1 MKQFRWNGRIYTT
14 FSTRHNIHYLTLAEL
29 YDHFLQPKG
38 VTKVNMTYR
47 MRKLNLRT
55 IRSSS
60 WVRLRMIILGSH
72 SPHIPVCCLLQ
83 MEDCVKL
90 LKCFHIQL
98 PTILRKVFLIGN
110 KKIYKHK
117 VCQLYKLY
125 GMGYHCRH
133 GLQGYWSIL
142 KSLDS
147 FTSAWQ
153 LICASPPFPYYSVPC
168 VCVGI
173 FTRLVGYLFTM
184 GLDPHACDSVVPSS
198 FPLYCGGIPFCSV
211 ITARLPGIRVVGG
224 QSASYPLQ
232 PVPTCQGTCQ
242 PVRNGHYGTETCS
255 SASGCQY
262 TCWGPGR
269 SRCTRCCTKVSPLQ
283 TPHTSGEETLSELQG
298 IPRWVTVP
306 ILRNFESQ
314 SQQLLLEV
322 QLTP

>member
-117 VCQLYKLY
+117 VCQLYKMY
-125 GMGYHCRH
+125 GMATIVDMAYKGIGAFCIHWNVLPVH
-133 GLQGYWSIL
+133 G
-142 KSLDS
+142 
-147 FTSAWQ
+147 
-153 LICASPPFPYYSVPC
+153 
-168 VCVGI
+168 
-173 FTRLVGYLFTM
+173 
-184 GLDPHACDSVVPSS
+184 
-198 FPLYCGGIPFCSV
+198 
-211 ITARLPGIRVVGG
+211 
-224 QSASYPLQ
+224 
-232 PVPTCQGTCQ
+232 
-242 PVRNGHYGTETCS
+242 N
-255 SASGCQY
+255 
-262 TCWGPGR
+262 
-269 SRCTRCCTKVSPLQ
+269 
-283 TPHTSGEETLSELQG
+283 
-298 IPRWVTVP
+298 
-306 ILRNFESQ
+306 
-314 SQQLLLEV
+314 
-322 QLTP
+322 